1 MKNKVFLILL
11 LVFVIFA
18 IASNINIVQAVQT
31 KGTTTKDK
39 DMKTYTKQDYS
50 SDTSLSGVISGGD
63 SFIDA
68 GKDGSAQIDKGS
80 LQNASSSI
88 YNILLICGMIVAV
101 LIGAILGIKFMIG
114 SVEEKAEI
122 KAALVPF
129 IIGCVVVFGAFGIWK
144 IVVTIGNNFSIG
156 RNSIIE
162 CTGVL
167 RELGEECIIGENVG
181 IAANAFISVR
191 GKLVIGN
198 DCIFG
203 PGLSIFT
210 ENHNF
215 RDISKPIRLQGATR
229 KGVEIGNDCWFGANV
244 TVLDGVKIG
253 NKCVIAAGAVIT
265 KDIPD
270 FSIVGGVP
278 AKVIRYR
285 KELSEEDKI

>member
-39 DMKTYTKQDYS
+39 DMNTYTKQDYG

-68 GKDGSAQIDKGS
+68 GKDGLAQIDKGS

-144 IVVTIGNNFSIG
+144 IVVTIGNNF
-156 RNSIIE
+156 
-162 CTGVL
+162 
-167 RELGEECIIGENVG
+167 
-181 IAANAFISVR
+181 
-191 GKLVIGN
+191 
-198 DCIFG
+198 
-203 PGLSIFT
+203 
-210 ENHNF
+210 
-215 RDISKPIRLQGATR
+215 
-229 KGVEIGNDCWFGANV
+229 
-244 TVLDGVKIG
+244 
-253 NKCVIAAGAVIT
+253 
-265 KDIPD
+265 
-270 FSIVGGVP
+270 
-278 AKVIRYR
+278 
-285 KELSEEDKI
+285 

>member
-39 DMKTYTKQDYS
+39 ENTYTKQDYS

-101 LIGAILGIKFMIG
+101 LIGSIMGIKFMIG

-129 IIGCVVVFGAFGIWK
+129 AIGCIVVFGAFGIWK
-144 IVVTIGNNFSIG
+144 IVVTIGNNF
-156 RNSIIE
+156 
-162 CTGVL
+162 
-167 RELGEECIIGENVG
+167 
-181 IAANAFISVR
+181 
-191 GKLVIGN
+191 
-198 DCIFG
+198 
-203 PGLSIFT
+203 
-210 ENHNF
+210 
-215 RDISKPIRLQGATR
+215 
-229 KGVEIGNDCWFGANV
+229 
-244 TVLDGVKIG
+244 
-253 NKCVIAAGAVIT
+253 
-265 KDIPD
+265 
-270 FSIVGGVP
+270 
-278 AKVIRYR
+278 
-285 KELSEEDKI
+285 

>member
-39 DMKTYTKQDYS
+39 DMDTYTKQDYG
-50 SDTSLSGVISGGD
+50 SDTSLSDVISGGD

-68 GKDGSAQIDKGS
+68 GKDGSAKIDKGS

-129 IIGCVVVFGAFGIWK
+129 VIGCIVVFGAFGIWK
-144 IVVTIGNNFSIG
+144 IVVTVGNN
-156 RNSIIE
+156 
-162 CTGVL
+162 L
-167 RELGEECIIGENVG
+167 
-181 IAANAFISVR
+181 
-191 GKLVIGN
+191 
-198 DCIFG
+198 
-203 PGLSIFT
+203 
-210 ENHNF
+210 
-215 RDISKPIRLQGATR
+215 
-229 KGVEIGNDCWFGANV
+229 
-244 TVLDGVKIG
+244 
-253 NKCVIAAGAVIT
+253 
-265 KDIPD
+265 
-270 FSIVGGVP
+270 
-278 AKVIRYR
+278 
-285 KELSEEDKI
+285 

>member
-39 DMKTYTKQDYS
+39 DMMNTYTKQDYG

-144 IVVTIGNNFSIG
+144 IVVTIGNNF
-156 RNSIIE
+156 
-162 CTGVL
+162 
-167 RELGEECIIGENVG
+167 
-181 IAANAFISVR
+181 
-191 GKLVIGN
+191 
-198 DCIFG
+198 
-203 PGLSIFT
+203 
-210 ENHNF
+210 
-215 RDISKPIRLQGATR
+215 
-229 KGVEIGNDCWFGANV
+229 
-244 TVLDGVKIG
+244 
-253 NKCVIAAGAVIT
+253 
-265 KDIPD
+265 
-270 FSIVGGVP
+270 
-278 AKVIRYR
+278 
-285 KELSEEDKI
+285 

>member
-39 DMKTYTKQDYS
+39 DMNTYTKQDYG
-50 SDTSLSGVISGGD
+50 SDTSLSDVISGGD

-68 GKDGSAQIDKGS
+68 GKDGSAKIDKGS

-129 IIGCVVVFGAFGIWK
+129 VIGCIVVFGAFGIWK
-144 IVVTIGNNFSIG
+144 IVVTIGNNF
-156 RNSIIE
+156 
-162 CTGVL
+162 
-167 RELGEECIIGENVG
+167 
-181 IAANAFISVR
+181 
-191 GKLVIGN
+191 
-198 DCIFG
+198 
-203 PGLSIFT
+203 
-210 ENHNF
+210 
-215 RDISKPIRLQGATR
+215 
-229 KGVEIGNDCWFGANV
+229 
-244 TVLDGVKIG
+244 
-253 NKCVIAAGAVIT
+253 
-265 KDIPD
+265 
-270 FSIVGGVP
+270 
-278 AKVIRYR
+278 
-285 KELSEEDKI
+285 